1 VDLNIAK
8 EVAALERLTVK
19 QLRQKYVEV
28 FGEETNGHNKVWLV
42 RRIAWRLQVLAEGD
56 LSERARRRALDV
68 ACDADLRMSPPR
80 ARTPAAAPPKPAATA
95 TRTLP
100 FKQDSRLPP
109 PGTVLTRAY
118 KGGTVQVTVLAD
130 GFEYQGEVYA
140 SLSAVAKAVTGSHC
154 NGFLFFRLD
163 RKGDDR

>member
-1 VDLNIAK
+1 MDLNIAK

-56 LSERARRRALDV
+56 LSERARRRALDL

-80 ARTPAAAPPKPAATA
+80 VRTPAAGRSPAGCGDWRTVGVG
-95 TRTLP
+95 TLP
-100 FKQDSRLPP
+100 WVRPRCLRL
-109 PGTVLTRAY
+109 RS
-118 KGGTVQVTVLAD
+118 GGARDEPTKAARPLRMR
-130 GFEYQGEVYA
+130 
-140 SLSAVAKAVTGSHC
+140 LSIH
-154 NGFLFFRLD
+154 
-163 RKGDDR
+163 

>member
-1 VDLNIAK
+1 MDLNIAK

-56 LSERARRRALDV
+56 LSERARRRALDL

-80 ARTPAAAPPKPAATA
+80 VRTPAAAPPEPTATA

-100 FKQDSRLPP
+100 FKQDGRLPP